1 MPALWMFDAQ
11 HLTRCHGGEEERMP
25 DATAQAIESVAG
37 MVVAVVF
44 ILAMCTDFF
53 NNIGRRK

>member
-1 MPALWMFDAQ
+1 MFDAQ